1 MEGLQKQ
8 YFLIG
13 WLKSM
18 EMATAVAKAFVDE
31 PIVIEIRD
39 ALNVSLW
46 PKGHRLGSLVVEMDV
61 ECGKPENRNQSLG
74 HSMVNIALRLNKK

>member
-8 YFLIG
+8 YSLIG

-39 ALNVSLW
+39 ALNVSL
-46 PKGHRLGSLVVEMDV
+46 
-61 ECGKPENRNQSLG
+61 
-74 HSMVNIALRLNKK
+74 